1 MKHIEFIWDEKKNRI
16 NQQKHGVSFAE
27 AKTVFYDENARL
39 ISDPEHST
47 YEDRFILLGLSN
59 ALRMI
64 IVVHSYRENDEVVR
78 IISSRKASKK
88 ETRLYNRERRK

>member
-64 IVVHSYRENDEVVR
+64 IVVHSYRENDEVVNN
-78 IISSRKASKK
+78 IFSESKQK
-88 ETRLYNRERRK
+88 RDSFI